1 MAEIHTF
8 ALGPLQTNCYLVIN
22 ADQALAIDPGGPP
35 APVIHKAQAQ
45 GAHIST
51 ILNTHL
57 HFDHLYGNQALHQA
71 TGAPILVPEKDVPL
85 LSSGLGNGIS
95 MGMPMVED
103 FAYATLQ
110 PGEQSFIGLDCRVLA
125 TPGHSPGSL
134 SFYFPELQAVF
145 VGDVLFAG
153 SIGRT
158 DFFGGDLE
166 TLLAAVRE
174 QLFSLPPETV
184 VHPGHGPSTTIHE
197 EARHNPFFEDS
208 P

>member
-8 ALGPLQTNCYLVIN
+8 VLGPLQTNCYLVIN

-35 APVIHKAQAQ
+35 EPVIHKAQAQ

-57 HFDHLYGNQALHQA
+57 HFDHLYGNQALRRA
-71 TGAPILVPEKDVPL
+71 TGASILVPEKDVPL
-85 LSSGLGNGIS
+85 LSSGLGSGNF
-95 MGMPMVED
+95 MGMPKVED
-103 FAYATLQ
+103 FAYSTLQ
-110 PGEQSFIGLDCRVLA
+110 QGEQSFIGLDCRVLA

-134 SFYFPELQAVF
+134 SFYFPELRAVF

-174 QLFSLPPETV
+174 QLFPLPPDTIV
-184 VHPGHGPSTTIHE
+184 YPGHGPSTTISE
-197 EARHNPFFEDS
+197 EARHNPFFEE
-208 P
+208 